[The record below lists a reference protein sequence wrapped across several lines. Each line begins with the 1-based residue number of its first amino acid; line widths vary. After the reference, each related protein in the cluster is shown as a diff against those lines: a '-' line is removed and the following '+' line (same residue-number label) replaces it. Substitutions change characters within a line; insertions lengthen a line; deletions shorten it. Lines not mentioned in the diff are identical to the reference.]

1 MRWLVEVKRQV
12 AGSGFRTDL
21 DLTSEMTF
29 AEQNALNQISKGFT
43 QLSVDMSTQPQA
55 LHSTTFVFDNTN
67 IYNKI

>member
-1 MRWLVEVKRQV
+1 MSWLVEVKRQV

-43 QLSVDMSTQPQA
+43 QLSVDVHAAAGSA
-55 LHSTTFVFDNTN
+55 FDNFRLR
-67 IYNKI
+67 